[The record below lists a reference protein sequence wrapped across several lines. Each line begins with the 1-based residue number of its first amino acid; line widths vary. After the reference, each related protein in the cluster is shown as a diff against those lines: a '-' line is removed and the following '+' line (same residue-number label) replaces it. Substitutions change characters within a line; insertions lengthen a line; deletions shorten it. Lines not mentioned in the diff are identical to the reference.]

1 MNGLYKI
8 YFTGEYDW
16 TAKESPFLYLTC
28 ELPPPPLF
36 RDEHYNNIIPQVS
49 LFTILN
55 KFNGETEKEYK
66 TYKDNLIRK
75 FELTKLPP
83 YIILY
88 IKRFTKNTF
97 FLEKNPTIVNFPV
110 KGIDFG
116 DFLAED
122 AKEKHKDVN
131 TSYDLIANV
140 VHEGLPTSGIYKV
153 HVLHKGKSQKPT
165 SLTLKKINKNKS
177 SFQSTA
183 FFGRFSISD
192 SFLHIELT

>member
-1 MNGLYKI
+1 MLVLAFDFVLFEI
-8 YFTGEYDW
+8 PGEYDW
-16 TAKESPFLYLTC
+16 VVKESPFLFLTC

-55 KFNGETEKEYK
+55 KFNGETEKEYR
-66 TYKDNLIRK
+66 TYKDNIIRK

-88 IKRFTKNTF
+88 IQRFNKNTF
-97 FLEKNPTIVNFPV
+97 FVEKNPTIVNFPV

-116 DFLAED
+116 DYLSPE
-122 AKEKHKDVN
+122 AKEKYKDDN
-131 TSYDLIANV
+131 TCYDLVANV

-153 HVLHKGKSQKPT
+153 HVLHKGMF
-165 SLTLKKINKNKS
+165 SLI
-177 SFQSTA
+177 
-183 FFGRFSISD
+183 
-192 SFLHIELT
+192 LHGALDMSGSNLN

>member
-1 MNGLYKI
+1 MV
-8 YFTGEYDW
+8 
-16 TAKESPFLYLTC
+16 KESPFLFLTC

-55 KFNGETEKEYK
+55 KFNGETEKEYR
-66 TYKDNLIRK
+66 TYKDNIIRK

-88 IKRFTKNTF
+88 IQRFNKNTF
-97 FLEKNPTIVNFPV
+97 FVEKNPTIVNFPV

-116 DFLAED
+116 DYLSPE
-122 AKEKHKDVN
+122 AKEKYKDDN
-131 TSYDLIANV
+131 TCYDLVANV

-153 HVLHKGKSQKPT
+153 HVLHKGMFLTAKLRGSSSYFVVDVSRQTFKFNFSHLGASSQG
-165 SLTLKKINKNKS
+165 LVLVFLCI
-177 SFQSTA
+177 SF
-183 FFGRFSISD
+183 
-192 SFLHIELT
+192 